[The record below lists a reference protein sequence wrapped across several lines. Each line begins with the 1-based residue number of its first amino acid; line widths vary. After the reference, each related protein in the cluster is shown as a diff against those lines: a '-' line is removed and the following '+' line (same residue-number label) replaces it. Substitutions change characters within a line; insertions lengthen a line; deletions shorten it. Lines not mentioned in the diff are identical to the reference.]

1 MVLVTGTGIFT
12 LQKFTSFVKSS
23 GIARTHNVRRRIPTM
38 LRRIIARFN
47 IFLVQLHPLNSE
59 GLKKLGN
66 FSLSKRSN

>member
-12 LQKFTSFVKSS
+12 LQKFTSFVKWSE
-23 GIARTHNVRRRIPTM
+23 THNVRRRIPTM

-47 IFLVQLHPLNSE
+47 IFLVELHPLNSE

>member
-23 GIARTHNVRRRIPTM
+23 GTHNVRRRISTM
-38 LRRIIARFN
+38 LRRIITRFN
-47 IFLVQLHPLNSE
+47 IFLVELHPLNSE

>member
-23 GIARTHNVRRRIPTM
+23 GTHNVRRRIPMM

-47 IFLVQLHPLNSE
+47 IFLVELHPLNSE

-66 FSLSKRSN
+66 FAFEAF

>member
-1 MVLVTGTGIFT
+1 MVLVTGTGIFI
-12 LQKFTSFVKSS
+12 LQKFTSFVKSL
-23 GIARTHNVRRRIPTM
+23 GRHNVRRRIPTM

-47 IFLVQLHPLNSE
+47 IFLVELHPLNSE

>member
-12 LQKFTSFVKSS
+12 LQKFTSFVKSL
-23 GIARTHNVRRRIPTM
+23 GTHNVRRRISTM

-47 IFLVQLHPLNSE
+47 IFLVELHPLNSE

>member
-23 GIARTHNVRRRIPTM
+23 GTHNVRRRIPTM

-47 IFLVQLHPLNSE
+47 IFLVKLHPLNSE
-59 GLKKLGN
+59 ELKKLGN

>member
-23 GIARTHNVRRRIPTM
+23 GTHNVRRRIPMM

-47 IFLVQLHPLNSE
+47 IFLVELHPLNSE

>member
-12 LQKFTSFVKSS
+12 LQKFTSFVKSL
-23 GIARTHNVRRRIPTM
+23 RTHNVRRRIPTM

-47 IFLVQLHPLNSE
+47 IFLVELHPLNSE